1 MWIVQLALRRK
12 FTFIVVSMFIALLGI
27 LTIFRTPTDV
37 FPNIDVPV
45 VSVIWQFGGMPPK
58 EMEGRIITVSE
69 RAMTTT
75 VNDIEHIESQIFP
88 GVGVI
93 KIFFQP
99 GANAQAGV
107 AQVTAINQTLLRAF
121 PPGTTPPF
129 IIQYSASSVPV
140 LQLGLSSKT
149 LSQTELFDFGI
160 NFLRTRLATVQGA
173 SIPLPYGGSGKQIS
187 VDMDMAAIQAKGLS
201 PSDVI
206 NAVSAQNIISPSGT
220 MKMGEREYTIRSNIQ
235 PDTIEDFND
244 LPVKIING
252 AVVKMRDVAFVHEGH
267 AIQTN
272 MVTQNGQPGV
282 LIVALKSGNASTID
296 VVKRLKEALIALKPT
311 IPPGINIEMLFD
323 QSIFVTAS
331 VQGVVREAV
340 IAACLTA
347 LMILLFLGSWRST
360 LVVAT
365 SIPLSILSSL
375 ILLGAL
381 GQTINIMTLGGLALA
396 VGILV
401 DDATVEIENTNR
413 NLAMGNKTRT
423 RAILDG
429 AQQIAG
435 PTFVATTAIC
445 IVFIPV
451 VFLSGA
457 AKSLFQPLA
466 MAVVFAMMSSYFLSR
481 TLVPVMVQFFMRK
494 DAERIIAEEG
504 EEHAEFAS
512 PVDEPVTPADE
523 KNNHHAPQNGSSPHP
538 APAPI
543 RKKELPP
550 LRGIEGLIWNVHH
563 AFNHKFNQFRAVYIR
578 ALTWALHHRAVTVVL
593 FVLLFVVSGCLLPFI
608 GEDFFPT
615 VDAGQIALHVQAAP
629 GTRLEETAHLFYQ
642 VREKIHSVIPQKE
655 IRTVLSNIGLP
666 LGGVNLAFSNSPTIG
681 SLDGDILIDLK
692 PNHSPTADYIEKLRD
707 LLNKSFPNATF
718 YFVPAD
724 ITTQILNF
732 GLPAPIDI
740 QVVGRDPSNFA
751 VTQEIARRVKLIPGA
766 VDVHVHQVTTVPQ
779 LDLHI
784 DRERAQVFGLTQKDV
799 VGNILTSLVGTG
811 QVTPSFFLDPKNG
824 VSYSVQVQTPQR
836 SINSIDALQNT
847 PIIPSTQAG
856 ATSLSSAAPTQLLG
870 NIATVSRSVG
880 PQIVNHYNVQPTFDV
895 YASASGRDL
904 GGVSRDINKILAQ
917 MQKTIPKSTTVVV
930 RGQVQSMNS
939 SFLGL
944 GLGMIF
950 AVVLVYLLMVVT
962 FQSWLDPFII
972 ITALPGALSGILWML
987 FVTQTTF
994 NVPSLMGAIMSIGV
1008 ATSNSILL
1016 ITFANERR
1024 LAGDTALHSAIAAG
1038 YTRLRPVLMTA
1049 FALILGML
1057 PMALGLGEG
1066 GEQNAPLGRA
1076 VIGGSTLAT
1085 FTTLIFVPLIYSIL
1099 RSRETPVDEE
1109 QVEID
1114 RYIKDQETQRQKHLD
1129 DAEAESLHQA
1139 ELRDKAIAEESG
1151 SQDKQDAVPA

>member
-12 FTFIVVSMFIALLGI
+12 FTFIVVSLFIALLGI
-27 LTIFRTPTDV
+27 LTILRTPTDV
-37 FPNIDVPV
+37 FPTIDVPV

-58 EMEGRIITVSE
+58 EMEGRVITVCE

-75 VNDIEHIESQIFP
+75 VNDIEHIESQIYP

-121 PPGTTPPF
+121 PPGATPPF

-140 LQLGLSSKT
+140 LQFGLSSPT

-173 SIPLPYGGSGKQIS
+173 SVPLPYGGAGKQIS
-187 VDMDMAAIQAKGLS
+187 VDMDIPALQAKGLS

-206 NAVSAQNIISPSGT
+206 NAVSAQNLISPSGT
-220 MKMGEREYTIRSNIQ
+220 MKMGEREYVIRTNTQ
-235 PDTIEDFND
+235 PDAIEDFND
-244 LPVKIING
+244 IPVKIING
-252 AVVKMRDVAFVHEGH
+252 VVIKMRDVAFVHEGH
-267 AIQTN
+267 GIQSN
-272 MVTQNGQPGV
+272 IVTQNGRPGV
-282 LIVALKSGNASTID
+282 LLIALKSGGASTIE
-296 VVKRLKEALIALKPT
+296 VVKRLKETLEKLKST
-311 IPPGINIEMLFD
+311 FPPGVHLEMLFD
-323 QSIFVTAS
+323 QSIFVEAS
-331 VQGVVREAV
+331 VQGVIREGI

-365 SIPLSILSSL
+365 SIPLSILSSI

-413 NLAMGNKTRT
+413 NLAMGGKTLT

-445 IVFIPV
+445 IVFVPV
-451 VFLSGA
+451 VFLTGA
-457 AKSLFQPLA
+457 ARSLFQPLA

-494 DAERIIAEEG
+494 DAERIIAEH
-504 EEHAEFAS
+504 EEEDTEFGGIEAETAISHDASHDGTGAHNGTQPHAS
-512 PVDEPVTPADE
+512 
-523 KNNHHAPQNGSSPHP
+523 K
-538 APAPI
+538 
-543 RKKELPP
+543 RKKQLPP
-550 LRGIEGLIWNVHH
+550 PRGIDGIIWGIHH
-563 AFNHKFNQFRAVYIR
+563 RFNHQFNNFRSLYIR
-578 ALTWALHHRAVTVVL
+578 ALRWSLDHRGITAALFTV
-593 FVLLFVVSGCLLPFI
+593 FFLLSFCLIPFI

-615 VDAGQIALHVQAAP
+615 VDAGQIALHIQGAP
-629 GTRLEETAHLFYQ
+629 GTRLEETAHLFHE
-642 VREKIHSVIPQKE
+642 VEKKVHTVIPANE
-655 IRTVLSNIGLP
+655 IKTVLCNIGLP

-681 SLDGDILIDLK
+681 ALDGDMLIDLK
-692 PNHSPTADYIEKLRD
+692 PNHAPTGEYKVKLRSV
-707 LLNKSFPNATF
+707 LNHSFPNATF
-718 YFVPAD
+718 FFEPAD

-740 QVVGRDPSNFA
+740 QIVGRDPGNYAFA
-751 VTQEIARRVKLIPGA
+751 KEIAQRVKSIPGA
-766 VDVHVHQVTTVPQ
+766 VDVHLHQVTTVPQ
-779 LDLHI
+779 LDINI
-784 DRERAQVFGLTQKDV
+784 DRQRAQVFGLTQKDV
-799 VGNILTSLVGTG
+799 VGNLLTSLVGTG

-836 SINSIDALQNT
+836 NVSSIQDLQST
-847 PIIPSTQAG
+847 PLIPGAQAS
-856 ATSLSSAAPTQLLG
+856 ASSLSSAAPTQLLG
-870 NIATVSRSVG
+870 NVASISRNQG
-880 PQIVNHYNVQPTFDV
+880 PQIINHYNVQPTFDV
-895 YASASGRDL
+895 YVSAVGRDL
-904 GGVSRDINKILAQ
+904 GGVSRDINKVLDA
-917 MQKTIPKSTTVVV
+917 MNKKMPKSTTVVV

-939 SFLGL
+939 SFFGL
-944 GLGMIF
+944 GMGMIF

-972 ITALPGALSGILWML
+972 ITALPGAISGIVWML

-1024 LAGDTALHSAIAAG
+1024 EAGDSALHSAIAAG

-1049 FALILGML
+1049 LALILGML

-1099 RSRETPVDEE
+1099 RSKKTEIDEE

-1114 RYIKDQETQRQKHLD
+1114 RYIKDQETLRQKHLD
-1129 DAEAESLHQA
+1129 DAEAESLQQA
-1139 ELRDKAIAEESG
+1139 QLRERAENEEALTS
-1151 SQDKQDAVPA
+1151 DPV